1 MTYQLVICELILVDG
16 KQWQQW
22 MVIRPYWICPCGS
35 QRTRVRHT
43 VALKQYSKQTRT
55 AQRCRVERTVLRP
68 LSPFPFP
75 HLVCC
80 RSVPGRELGLRGMGT
95 AKNNMRPTDEIK
107 AAQHNTTHRSRHC
120 EASTAMLKLEPTA
133 LLKQQR
139 SIIKI
144 YTANNNSHSQNQK
157 HRCGLLLWPFKDMR
171 LRRDLVA
178 SACCLR
184 RHSTQPTYPSC

>member
-43 VALKQYSKQTRT
+43 VALKQYSEQTRT

-75 HLVCC
+75 RLVCC

-120 EASTAMLKLEPTA
+120 ERRRLCSSSNQRHCLNSSAASS
-133 LLKQQR
+133 R
-139 SIIKI
+139 
-144 YTANNNSHSQNQK
+144 
-157 HRCGLLLWPFKDMR
+157 
-171 LRRDLVA
+171 
-178 SACCLR
+178 
-184 RHSTQPTYPSC
+184 STQPTTTVTHKIKNVGVACFCGLSKTCGSGVIWSLLHVV